1 MNTSMPTLTL
11 TMICTLPLLCISYI
25 SFTLPPSLPNSTT
38 IWGRLIMLPEFDMKP
53 LIVSEGS
60 MHCCNAF
67 DRLRAQREQG
77 RYCDLTLSIGGRKF
91 QSHRCVM
98 ASVSSWFDSRLKMHK
113 TMKEEIEIDCQN
125 LEVFYAVLTYCYTGQ
140 ITIQRSNVDEILIL
154 SDKYAISKL
163 KAYCVDYLSRC
174 INTELV
180 FKVLHLAVR
189 IGSSDL
195 IKQCVNFIHRR
206 FDHLCH
212 RGEMM
217 ALNYSVFKAIL
228 NECLSSVSQNILLMF
243 ITQWVDCNIPER
255 EGFFMDLLPMIQ
267 WSSME
272 PQFVTDHIER
282 TPLYQNSQECLYGIL
297 GFMFEQ
303 QGMYLSSKLYDLYQN
318 LQERFLQEPD
328 LEELNDSTSFLSL
341 ALNIKDLEHPG
352 VDTDWLLQN
361 EPPPQDSGLA
371 SYRSVEPGPS
381 SGGGS
386 GLPKMER
393 YKDSIELDIV
403 EQLINEQRMSEERGK
418 YRDPSSSV
426 KRYDPKFRALNEVF
440 RQNEMGPDPISVAL
454 PSTSGNLG
462 SPPPTS
468 SPSVR
473 IDSRSNNSLNDRAF
487 GKNLAS
493 CSESGPM
500 TSVSSEMVHGSL
512 DSHAMGQEQTCMT
525 RPKYDIS
532 NKICSEL
539 EFNQNK
545 CLEPWVSSL
554 EHGAPQSPVPL
565 TATRSLHED
574 GLGRMH
580 VPESQCDQHPRE
592 TTLVKIP
599 VSDSLSHPQE
609 LRTLHTTSKL
619 IYDDDANDHGANEVD
634 DPDHSEIIPGTP
646 TPPPSHQN
654 QRDCQEALNFF
665 PGSHLRAHRR
675 ASISPDPIM
684 TLSPV
689 YRDDQN
695 DENQDKDLTAAS
707 PLSKKRLVLRRRTSP
722 TPKNEEHLAPN
733 GPTFHHQ
740 GQKQHVKKAKLL
752 AEHRKLGDGDAQLH
766 QNKSS
771 EFMLKCDHCPYKTSI
786 RQRMKAHA
794 RQHVNGVVLDCPKCP
809 FQSKWKKE
817 MSSHIQELHFPGPP
831 FHCDFEECSYSK
843 HNLYVFLEHRK
854 THGTLKGY
862 KCDVKDCSFA
872 TKTKC
877 RLLIHKRT
885 HERTFYCVECPK
897 TFTSTTAL
905 VSHKQ
910 VHAKG
915 RPFACEQCD
924 FTTKFKS
931 NMNFHKRIHEGKI
944 FRCAFE
950 NCSYST
956 PKMSYFTNHQRIHS
970 GEKTFKC
977 PVCNKGFVEKSQM
990 TRHKLIHTD
999 EMPFACSKCDFKT
1012 KRKDKLKSHLLRIHG
1027 INGLPNEKRAKFM
1040 LKHVASKPTSE

>member
-1 MNTSMPTLTL
+1 
-11 TMICTLPLLCISYI
+11 
-25 SFTLPPSLPNSTT
+25 
-38 IWGRLIMLPEFDMKP
+38 MKP

-140 ITIQRSNVDEILIL
+140 ITIQRSNVDEILVL

-163 KAYCVDYLSRC
+163 KAYCIDYLSRC

-206 FDHLCH
+206 FDQLCN
-212 RGEMM
+212 RSEMM

-228 NECLSSVSQNILLMF
+228 NECLSSVSQNILLLF

-255 EGFFMDLLPMIQ
+255 EGYFMDLLPMIH
-267 WSSME
+267 WNSME
-272 PQFVTDHIER
+272 PQFVIDHIER

-297 GFMFEQ
+297 GFIFEQ
-303 QGMYLSSKLYDLYQN
+303 QGIYLNSKLYDLYQN

-361 EPPPQDSGLA
+361 EPPPQDSGLP

-468 SPSVR
+468 SSNVR
-473 IDSRSNNSLNDRAF
+473 IENRGNNSLNDRAY
-487 GKNLAS
+487 GKTIAT
-493 CSESGPM
+493 CSESGPI
-500 TSVSSEMVHGSL
+500 TPVPSEMVQGSL
-512 DSHAMGQEQTCMT
+512 DNHSMGQEPACMA
-525 RPKYDIS
+525 RPKYDLS
-532 NKICSEL
+532 SKMCSDL
-539 EFNQNK
+539 EFNQSK
-545 CLEPWVSSL
+545 CMEPWVSSL
-554 EHGAPQSPVPL
+554 EHVGPPHSPGPL
-565 TATRSLHED
+565 PTTRSANED
-574 GLGRMH
+574 GLVRLN
-580 VPESQCDQHPRE
+580 VPEPHCHQPHREAQIRITVADSMIHP
-592 TTLVKIP
+592 
-599 VSDSLSHPQE
+599 HE
-609 LRTLHTTSKL
+609 LRSIGATSTKL
-619 IYDDDANDHGANEVD
+619 MYDDANDHGGNDID
-634 DPDHSEIIPGTP
+634 DPDNSEIIPGTP
-646 TPPPSHQN
+646 TPPPFHSN
-654 QRDCQEALNFF
+654 QRDHQEPLNYF

-675 ASISPDPIM
+675 ASTSPDPIM

-695 DENQDKDLTAAS
+695 DDNHQDKHLTTSS
-707 PLSKKRLVLRRRTSP
+707 PLSKKRLVLRRRASP
-722 TPKNEEHLAPN
+722 TPKNDEHQLAPN
-733 GPTFHHQ
+733 GPVFHHQ

-752 AEHRKLGDGDAQLH
+752 AEHRKLGDGDAQANR
-766 QNKSS
+766 NKSP
-771 EFMLKCDHCPYKTSI
+771 EAMLKCDDCSYKTSI
-786 RQRMKAHA
+786 RQRMKAHS
-794 RQHVNGVVLDCPKCP
+794 RQHANGLILDCPKCP

-831 FHCDFEECSYSK
+831 FHCDFEGCSYSK

-862 KCDVKDCSFA
+862 KCDVKDCSFS
-872 TKTKC
+872 TKTKS

-885 HERTFYCVECPK
+885 HERTIYCAECPK

-915 RPFACEQCD
+915 RPFACDQCD
-924 FTTKFKS
+924 FTTKFKC
-931 NMNFHKRIHEGKI
+931 NLNFHKRIHEGKI
-944 FRCAFE
+944 FRCDFE
-950 NCSYST
+950 NCTYST
-956 PKMSYFTNHQRIHS
+956 PKMNYFTNHKRIHS
-970 GEKTFKC
+970 GEKMFKC
-977 PVCNKGFVEKSQM
+977 PVCQKGFVEKSQM
-990 TRHKLIHTD
+990 TRHKLTHSD

-1027 INGLPNEKRAKFM
+1027 INGLPNEKMAKFM
-1040 LKHVASKPTSE
+1040 LKHAVAKPIPE